1 MADTSMRKD
10 LRRDWQRW
18 NRTERLIATLLGA
31 LLALALPAVLVIA
44 AP

>member
-1 MADTSMRKD
+1 MSMRKD

-18 NRTERLIATLLGA
+18 NWAERFIATLLGA
-31 LLALALPAVLVIA
+31 LLAIALPVALVIA

>member
-1 MADTSMRKD
+1 MRKD

-18 NRTERLIATLLGA
+18 NRGERLTVALLGA
-31 LLALALPAVLVIA
+31 ALALALPAVLVIA